1 MFFVLVGQL
10 YIILQFLCYNIRK
23 MKKELY
29 MEKKNIMKKILIA
42 TGIVV
47 IISVIATIGIGNYF
61 VNYAILRTGNGGD
74 REVKNKEVVEVAS
87 IDNET
92 ERVIEE
98 NREEEKQLANQWT
111 NTIKNEKVEI
121 TANDGITLKG
131 TEYIKDEQ
139 INDWVIVL
147 HGYRSNPESV
157 ISIGRHFS
165 EKGYNVLIPYMRA
178 TGESE
183 GEYIGMGWLD
193 KDDLKCWIDLIIKQN
208 NNSNIILHGSSMGAA
223 TVLMASGDELPSN
236 VKAIIED
243 SGYTSVW
250 DIFASEAKARFNL
263 PAFPV
268 LNMFEI
274 VANFRAKYDI
284 KEASALEQVKKATV
298 PILFIHGDNDDFVPE
313 YMCEKLYEAAN
324 CKKDKLIIHSAGHT
338 ESRYKEPE
346 TYYNKIF
353 DFLDDARI

>member
-1 MFFVLVGQL
+1 
-10 YIILQFLCYNIRK
+10 
-23 MKKELY
+23 
-29 MEKKNIMKKILIA
+29 MEKKNNWLNILKKILIA

-47 IISVIATIGIGNYF
+47 IISVITTIGIGNYF

-74 REVKNKEVVEVAS
+74 REVKNKEVIEVAS

-92 ERVIEE
+92 ERIIEE
-98 NREEEKQLANQWT
+98 NREEEKQLANEWAS
-111 NTIKNEKVEI
+111 TIKNEKVEI

-157 ISIGRHFS
+157 ISIGMHIS

-274 VANFRAKYDI
+274 GEYKLKCVKSKEILIMHTFFVQERRKHEYEKNKY
-284 KEASALEQVKKATV
+284 
-298 PILFIHGDNDDFVPE
+298 
-313 YMCEKLYEAAN
+313 
-324 CKKDKLIIHSAGHT
+324 
-338 ESRYKEPE
+338 
-346 TYYNKIF
+346 
-353 DFLDDARI
+353 

>member
-1 MFFVLVGQL
+1 MNNKSKVLK
-10 YIILQFLCYNIRK
+10 R
-23 MKKELY
+23 
-29 MEKKNIMKKILIA
+29 ILIVILA
-42 TGIVV
+42 II
-47 IISVIATIGIGNYF
+47 IISIIITVGVGNYF

-74 REVKNKEVVEVAS
+74 REVKNKDSIEVAN
-87 IDNET
+87 IDNEA
-92 ERVIEE
+92 EKIINN
-98 NREEEKQLANQWT
+98 NRTEEKQLAEQWIE
-111 NTIKNEKVEI
+111 TINSEKVKV
-121 TANDGITLKG
+121 TAKDGIILKG
-131 TEYIKDEQ
+131 TEYIKDDQ
-139 INDWVIVL
+139 SNDWAIIL
-147 HGYRSNPESV
+147 HGYRSSPDSV

-165 EKGYNVLIPYMRA
+165 EEGYNVLIPYMRA

-193 KDDLKCWIDLIIKQN
+193 KDDLQCWINKIIEQN
-208 NNSNIILHGSSMGAA
+208 NNANIVLHGSSMGAA
-223 TVLMASGDELPSN
+223 TVLMASGDDLPSN

-284 KEASALEQVKKATV
+284 KKASALEQVKKANI
-298 PILFIHGDNDDFVPE
+298 PILFIHGDSDDFVPE
-313 YMCEKLYEAAN
+313 YMCEQLYNAAN
-324 CKKDKLIIHSAGHT
+324 CKKEKLIIQGAGHT

-353 DFLDDARI
+353 EFLK

>member
-1 MFFVLVGQL
+1 MNNKSKVLK
-10 YIILQFLCYNIRK
+10 R
-23 MKKELY
+23 
-29 MEKKNIMKKILIA
+29 ILIVILA
-42 TGIVV
+42 II
-47 IISVIATIGIGNYF
+47 IISIIITVCVGNYF

-74 REVKNKEVVEVAS
+74 REVKNKDSIEVAN
-87 IDNET
+87 IDNEA
-92 ERVIEE
+92 EKIINN
-98 NREEEKQLANQWT
+98 NRTEEKQLAEQWIE
-111 NTIKNEKVEI
+111 TINSEKVEV
-121 TANDGITLKG
+121 TAKDGIILKG
-131 TEYIKDEQ
+131 TEYIKDEKS
-139 INDWVIVL
+139 NDWAIIL
-147 HGYRSNPESV
+147 HGYRSSPDSV

-165 EKGYNVLIPYMRA
+165 EEGYNVLIPYMRA

-193 KDDLKCWIDLIIKQN
+193 KDDLQCWINKIIEQN
-208 NNSNIILHGSSMGAA
+208 NNANIVLHGSSMGAA
-223 TVLMASGDELPSN
+223 TVLMASGDDLPSN

-284 KEASALEQVKKATV
+284 KKASALEQVKKANI
-298 PILFIHGDNDDFVPE
+298 PILFIHGDSDDFVPE
-313 YMCEKLYEAAN
+313 YMCEQLYNAAN
-324 CKKDKLIIHSAGHT
+324 CKKEKLIIQGAGHT

-353 DFLDDARI
+353 EFLK

>member
-92 ERVIEE
+92 ERIIEE

>member
-1 MFFVLVGQL
+1 MSD
-10 YIILQFLCYNIRK
+10 K
-23 MKKELY
+23 
-29 MEKKNIMKKILIA
+29 
-42 TGIVV
+42 IVV
-47 IISVIATIGIGNYF
+47 MKDGEIQQVGSPVEIYNEPTNRFVANFIGESNIIDGVMAADRDVIFEDKHFECVDSGFN
-61 VNYAILRTGNGGD
+61 
-74 REVKNKEVVEVAS
+74 
-87 IDNET
+87 
-92 ERVIEE
+92 
-98 NREEEKQLANQWT
+98 
-111 NTIKNEKVEI
+111 KNEKVEV
-121 TANDGITLKG
+121 TAKDGITLKG
-131 TEYIKDEQ
+131 TEYITDEQ
-139 INDWVIVL
+139 TNNWVIVL
-147 HGYRSNPESV
+147 HGYRSSPESV
-157 ISIGRHFS
+157 ISVGMHFS

-208 NNSNIILHGSSMGAA
+208 NNANIVLHGSSMGAA
-223 TVLMASGDELPSN
+223 TVLMASGDELSSN

-263 PAFPV
+263 PEFPV
-268 LNMFEI
+268 LNMFEV

-284 KEASALEQVKKATV
+284 KEASALEQVKKATL
-298 PILFIHGDNDDFVPE
+298 PILFIHGDSDDFVPE

-324 CKKDKLIIHSAGHT
+324 CRKDKLIIHGAGHT

-353 DFLDDARI
+353 EFLSNIK

>member
-47 IISVIATIGIGNYF
+47 IISVITTIGIGNYF

-74 REVKNKEVVEVAS
+74 REVKNKEVIEVAS

-353 DFLDDARI
+353 EFLSDIK